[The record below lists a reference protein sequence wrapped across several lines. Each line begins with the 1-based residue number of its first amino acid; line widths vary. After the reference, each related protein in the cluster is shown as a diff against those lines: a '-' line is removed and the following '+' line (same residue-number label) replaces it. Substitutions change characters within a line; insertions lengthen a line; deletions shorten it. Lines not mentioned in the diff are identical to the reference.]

1 MNLSFDGSTPL
12 SLQTVK
18 QVAGQ
23 VTAVDA
29 AAGTFTVKDYTGASQ
44 PFTAGSGVRILRDG
58 VATNALSGLT
68 TADRVLVRKD
78 ASGVVI
84 ISVFSQLNRTFARY
98 ESATNEILTK
108 RATLTENYT
117 FGLAPNVYIHQGDT
131 TLSVQSLKE
140 NDNII
145 MYFNNGKV
153 VEIVK
158 Q

>member
-1 MNLSFDGSTPL
+1 M
-12 SLQTVK
+12 
-18 QVAGQ
+18 
-23 VTAVDA
+23 
-29 AAGTFTVKDYTGASQ
+29 
-44 PFTAGSGVRILRDG
+44 
-58 VATNALSGLT
+58 
-68 TADRVLVRKD
+68 
-78 ASGVVI
+78 I

-108 RATLTENYT
+108 RATLTDNYT